1 MQWTNLAEIESR
13 FDPRM
18 RLSREQM
25 TMRHYQEQ
33 AKLDQA
39 ERHHFERV
47 RLENRRIEANAEAE
61 RENSR
66 AVVQREAVAGK
77 NALALANRNH
87 LLGQFSQS
95 SQLIDSMIHSQ
106 LKQEEDWNHVMADTM
121 RQLLVSEAD
130 TIKQTKLKELDQRHK
145 IEALQLTHNL
155 AIASMVLEHELQ
167 NLRVS
172 FDKSCDLIF
181 KIIER
186 VLGFGDREVQRGEVK
201 NAIDQVVAGW
211 EASWR

>member
-33 AKLDQA
+33 AKLEQSD
-39 ERHHFERV
+39 RHHSERL
-47 RLENRRIEANAEAE
+47 RIENRRIEASAEAE

-66 AVVQREAVAGK
+66 AIVQRETIAGR
-77 NALALANRNH
+77 NALDLANRNH
-87 LLGQFSQS
+87 LLGQFSQG

-106 LKQEEDWNHVMADTM
+106 LKQEEDWNNVMADTM
-121 RQLLVSEAD
+121 RQLLMSDAD
-130 TIKQTKLKELDQRHK
+130 TIKQTKLKELDHKHK
-145 IEALQLTHNL
+145 IEELQLTHNL
-155 AIASMVLEHELQ
+155 AIASMVLEHEIK

-186 VLGFGDREVQRGEVK
+186 VLGFGDREVQRVEVK

-211 EASWR
+211 EMR